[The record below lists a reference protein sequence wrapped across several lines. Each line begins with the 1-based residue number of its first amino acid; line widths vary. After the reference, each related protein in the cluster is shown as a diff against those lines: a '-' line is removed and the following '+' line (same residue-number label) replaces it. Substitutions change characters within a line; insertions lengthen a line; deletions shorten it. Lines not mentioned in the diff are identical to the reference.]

1 MKEIILTG
9 GDWQRTEY
17 YSSRQQEEHEGGGG
31 GQGCKFARHWP
42 LLPPPALDDS
52 CGSVKP
58 NHCHRSEQVRP
69 ASNCIPGK
77 NWLHVVTFPTHLLLG
92 IHTSWWAWLAPWWAS
107 VSFPITGSVR
117 CVQEYSCTSKFHLPI
132 CEEYSCISQPF
143 PIHLL
148 LGFPHGRMVLFPSSC
163 CNRQHSP
170 ASYSHG
176 QHFYCTLPHL

>member
-1 MKEIILTG
+1 MKEVILTG

-92 IHTSWWAWLAPWWAS
+92 IHTSW
-107 VSFPITGSVR
+107 
-117 CVQEYSCTSKFHLPI
+117 
-132 CEEYSCISQPF
+132 
-143 PIHLL
+143 
-148 LGFPHGRMVLFPSSC
+148 
-163 CNRQHSP
+163 
-170 ASYSHG
+170 
-176 QHFYCTLPHL
+176 